1 MNFSA
6 LTTAIYSMP
15 NLGMT
20 TYMVVPATT
29 SSTAIKA
36 TTSSPE
42 EKVTTSS
49 MEMKETTSFLANW
62 ATI

>member
-1 MNFSA
+1 MDFSA
-6 LTTAIYSMP
+6 VTTAIYSMQ
-15 NLGMT
+15 NLGRI

-29 SSTAIKA
+29 SLMATKA
-36 TTSSPE
+36 TTSSLE
-42 EKVTTSS
+42 AKVTTSS

>member
-1 MNFSA
+1 MNLSA
-6 LTTAIYSMP
+6 ATAAIYSMP

-20 TYMVVPATT
+20 TYTVVPATT
-29 SSTAIKA
+29 SLMATKA

-42 EKVTTSS
+42 AKVTTFS
-49 MEMKETTSFLANW
+49 MEIKETTSFLASR

>member
-20 TYMVVPATT
+20 TYMVEPATT
-29 SSTAIKA
+29 SLMATKA
-36 TTSSPE
+36 TTSSLE
-42 EKVTTSS
+42 AKVTTSS

-62 ATI
+62 ARI